1 MPTPVSIIV
10 GIDDRRSSRRSGRVA
25 CVAAVD
31 DDAGLGSRLARS
43 AAGRPACGPGIGS
56 ATIDLMLEA
65 ATARHDAGDAAGFRA
80 WAVFIVEHASGRRW
94 EVYRK

>member
-1 MPTPVSIIV
+1 MT
-10 GIDDRRSSRRSGRVA
+10 
-25 CVAAVD
+25 VD
-31 DDAGLGSRLARS
+31 LPADPAGLRALLRSMMTLAWEADWRGRLRDAQHADLASVR
-43 AAGRPACGPGIGS
+43 R
-56 ATIDLMLEA
+56 TIDLILEL